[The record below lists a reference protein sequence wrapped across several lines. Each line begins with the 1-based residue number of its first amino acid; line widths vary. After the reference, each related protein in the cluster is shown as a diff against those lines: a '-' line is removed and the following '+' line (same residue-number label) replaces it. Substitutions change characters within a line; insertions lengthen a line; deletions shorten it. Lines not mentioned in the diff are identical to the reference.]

1 MPRYSEPQLV
11 ENRVCVLLFGG
22 TESDRAHWAA
32 EAASYYV
39 AEGPLTEVK
48 DAAQLSQSIN
58 RNRGVVYVPDFSR
71 YDTLAQRAVVTCM
84 KAHEE
89 RAKWILGL
97 TVAPANARAKGLLRE
112 DVLYWLEKSNVD
124 LSSSE
129 AKEAIKKRRAKNLK
143 AKR

>member
-1 MPRYSEPQLV
+1 LV

-22 TESDRAHWAA
+22 SESDRVNWAA

-48 DAAQLSQSIN
+48 DAAALSQSVN

-71 YDTLAQRAVVTCM
+71 YDTLAQRAVVNCM
-84 KAHEE
+84 KANEE

-97 TVAPANARAKGLLRE
+97 TLPPANARAKGLIRE
-112 DVLYWLEKSNVD
+112 DVLYWLEKSKVD

-129 AKEAIKKRRAKNLK
+129 AKEAIKKRRAKHHK
-143 AKR
+143 TKR